1 MKIFITG
8 ITGLL
13 GSYVAREFAD
23 LGEIHGLKRTSSS
36 TRLLDEVDFP
46 IIWHEGDLS
55 DQESLEHFIQGMD
68 LVIHAAGLVSFD
80 SRDSDALMEVNVQG
94 TANLVNAMLNAQVSR
109 LIHVSSVAA
118 IGRSSGI
125 SQIDEKFKWVESS
138 LNTDYAISKY
148 GAELEAWRGEQ
159 EGLELLVVNP
169 SILLGKIADERSST
183 TIYDYVLE
191 EHGYYPTGH
200 INYLDVRDAARMIRG
215 LYEKNAWGQR
225 FILNAAS
232 IPYQEFFQK
241 MAEIFSKKAPSKK
254 ASGILLK
261 FAVILAG
268 LGRTLGI
275 SKNPL
280 NKKTAMI
287 STQKISF
294 DNQKATRLLA
304 YEYRS
309 LEDTFSWAK

>member
-23 LGEIHGLKRTSSS
+23 LGEIHGLMRKSSS
-36 TRLLDEVDFP
+36 TRLLEGVDFP

-55 DQESLEHFIQGMD
+55 DQESLEHLIQGMD
-68 LVIHAAGLVSFD
+68 LVIHAAGLVSFN

-94 TANLVNAMLNAQVSR
+94 TANLVNAMLTAQVNK

-159 EGLELLVVNP
+159 EGLDLLVVNP

-183 TIYDYVLE
+183 TVYDYVLE
-191 EHGYYPTGH
+191 EHEYYPTGD
-200 INYLDVRDAARMIRG
+200 INYLDVRDAAKIIRG

-232 IPYQEFFQK
+232 MPYQEFFQK
-241 MAEIFSKKAPSKK
+241 MADVFSKKAPSKK
-254 ASGILLK
+254 ANGILLK
-261 FAVILAG
+261 LAVILAG
-268 LGRTLGI
+268 LGRMLGI
-275 SKNPL
+275 SRSPL

-287 STQKISF
+287 STQKITF

>member
-159 EGLELLVVNP
+159 EGLNLLVVNP

-191 EHGYYPTGH
+191 EHGYYPTGD

-232 IPYQEFFQK
+232 MPYQEFFQK

-261 FAVILAG
+261 LAVILAG